1 MTRVELNGIDCLEIA
16 NEHLSLLAT
25 ISVGPRILSLKASA
39 GENLFAVLPQATLDC
54 PGAGLFHFYGGHR
67 LWCAPEDPCTT
78 YQPDDRP
85 VRFEPIE
92 DGVRLIQDAQPRAPL
107 EKTLEIRLASGSP
120 KVLVR
125 HVLANRGADSHCLAP
140 WAITQF
146 RPGGVA
152 VLPQATRWADNK
164 LVLPN
169 RSIALWPYTDLKSG
183 FIDLGNEA
191 ILVHATMKEGMLKI
205 GFPNPAGWM
214 AYWIDDSLFVKRA
227 AFHPG
232 AEYLDLGSSSE
243 CYCDP
248 RFLEL
253 ETLGPAVQ
261 LHPGSSVEHVE
272 AWTVHQDVRWTD
284 DLAEIRSAVA
294 EG

>member
-1 MTRVELNGIDCLEIA
+1 MNRVELNGIDCLEIA

-25 ISVGPRILSLKASA
+25 ISVGPRILSLKAPA

-67 LWCAPEDPCTT
+67 LWRAPEDPCTT
-78 YQPDDRP
+78 YLPDDLP
-85 VRFEPIE
+85 VRLELIE
-92 DGVRLIQDAQPRAPL
+92 DGVRLIQDAQPRASI
-107 EKTLEIRLASGSP
+107 EKTIEIRLASGSP
-120 KVLVR
+120 EVLVR
-125 HVLANRGADSHCLAP
+125 HALANRGAELLRLAP

-152 VLPQATRWADNK
+152 ILPQARRGWVDNK

-183 FIDLGNEA
+183 FIDLGNQA
-191 ILVHATMKEGMLKI
+191 ILVHAVKPRKACSRSGSPIRRVDGLLDRR
-205 GFPNPAGWM
+205 P
-214 AYWIDDSLFVKRA
+214 LFVKRA

-232 AEYLDLGSSSE
+232 VEYLDLGSSSE

-248 RFLEL
+248 RAGAGNA
-253 ETLGPAVQ
+253 GPGRA
-261 LHPGSSVEHVE
+261 
-272 AWTVHQDVRWTD
+272 A
-284 DLAEIRSAVA
+284 
-294 EG
+294 